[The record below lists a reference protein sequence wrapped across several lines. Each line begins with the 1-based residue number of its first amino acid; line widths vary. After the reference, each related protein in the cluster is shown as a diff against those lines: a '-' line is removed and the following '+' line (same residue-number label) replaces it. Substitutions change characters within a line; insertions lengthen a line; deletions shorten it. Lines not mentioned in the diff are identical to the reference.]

1 MELQERHRDFERAG
15 IAVFAV
21 SYDPVPVLASFA
33 ERYGITY
40 TLLSD
45 EGSRAIRSLGLLNT
59 RIEEQAAHYGRPF
72 EKHHRGV
79 PYPGTFTLDERGVV
93 VEKRFEQSYR
103 VRPQA
108 AALLEDLGVR
118 PQAAALLED
127 LPATPDRAGSG
138 VRASARTPEL
148 GVTAW
153 IARATYRPYQR
164 LDLHFDLAVGPG
176 LHVYG
181 NPVPDGYTPLE
192 VEIDPLESLEV
203 AAPRWPEPRPF
214 RVAGLD
220 ERFVVHEGAM
230 RGTVPLF
237 LTRNLGHVELV
248 ARLRYQACSADEC
261 YPPGEV
267 VLRLPLEGLEN
278 VHDR

>member
-1 MELQERHRDFERAG
+1 MELQERHGDVERAG

-33 ERYGITY
+33 GRYGITY
-40 TLLSD
+40 ALLSD
-45 EGSRAIRSLGLLNT
+45 GGSRVIRSLGLLNT
-59 RIEEQAAHYGRPF
+59 HIEEQAAHYGKAF
-72 EKHHRGV
+72 EEHHRGV

-108 AALLEDLGVR
+108 AALVEDR
-118 PQAAALLED
+118 S
-127 LPATPDRAGSG
+127 TPDRAGSG
-138 VRASARTPEL
+138 VRATARTHEL
-148 GVTAW
+148 AVTAW
-153 IARATYRPYQR
+153 ISQATYRPYQR
-164 LDLHFDLAVGPG
+164 LELRLDLAVGLG

-181 NPVPDGYTPLE
+181 RPVPDGYTPLS
-192 VEIDPLESLEV
+192 VELDPLESLEV

-220 ERFVVHEGAM
+220 ERFVVHEGVL
-230 RGTVPLF
+230 RGTLPLF
-237 LTRNLGHVELV
+237 LARNLGSVELV
-248 ARLRYQACSADEC
+248 ARLRYQACGADEG

-267 VLRLPLEGLEN
+267 VLRLPLEGREN
-278 VHDR
+278 VRDR